1 MERTTRVGRS
11 VLRAALVAALFTAA
25 FGTEGHAQGEEGLSF
40 GVKAGVSAGSFL
52 NEDVDSGRRIGL
64 TAGGFMDYPL
74 TSALDLRVEVL
85 YTMKG
90 VTNGSTTVALDYVEV
105 PVLGRFAFASGGVT
119 PVLYSGPSAGLKVSA
134 KAKSS
139 SGDFDYGDLVHGV
152 EASWVFGGSLGF
164 AAGERAIEL
173 DVRYT
178 LGLTAVFDFG
188 DPSDSDSDDKNQGIS
203 VTIGIGL

>member
-11 VLRAALVAALFTAA
+11 ILRAELVAALFTAA

-40 GVKAGVSAGSFL
+40 GVKAGVNAGSFH
-52 NEDVDSGRRIGL
+52 NATFDSGGRRTGL

-74 TSALDLRVEVL
+74 TSALDLRVEAL

-90 VTNGSTTVALDYVEV
+90 KTSATTTVALDYVEV

-119 PVLYSGPSAGLKVSA
+119 PVLYSGPSAGLNVSA

-139 SGDFDYGDLVHGV
+139 SGDFDYGDVVHGV
-152 EASWVFGGSLGF
+152 EASWVFGGGLGF

-178 LGLTAVFDFG
+178 LGLTTAFDFAG
-188 DPSDSDSDDKNQGIS
+188 DKNQGIS